1 MSNSP
6 FLTSISQDMRQKGY
20 SLRTEKTYIHWIK
33 RFILFHGKR
42 HPNTMAGEEVRGFL
56 SHLANDAHVSTN
68 TQKIALNALAFLY
81 NKFLNSPLGELD
93 FVPASKPRN
102 LPTVLS
108 VAEVQ
113 GILQAVDNP
122 RNKVIFSLL
131 YGSGLRITECL
142 RLRVKDIDFN
152 LGCIQVQNG
161 KGNKYR
167 TTLLPARL
175 IPNIQSLIQQAL
187 EIQQEDNTHGVG
199 PSLPF
204 ALDKKYP
211 SAYRQP
217 AWMFIFPSSNLSF
230 HPVTK
235 KLCRHH
241 LHDSVAR
248 KALKRAVQ
256 QAGVLNKRVSCHTFR
271 HSFATHL
278 LQSGRDIRTV
288 QELLGHTDVA
298 TTQIYTHVLGQQF
311 AGTNSPLDALL

>member
-1 MSNSP
+1 MTKSP
-6 FLTSISQDMRQKGY
+6 FLLSISQDMRQKGY
-20 SLRTEKTYIHWIK
+20 SLRTEKTYLHWVK

-42 HPNTMAGEEVRGFL
+42 HPNSMNGEEVRQFL
-56 SHLANDAHVSTN
+56 SHLANSEHVAIN

-81 NKFLNSPLGELD
+81 NKFLNMPLGDLD
-93 FVPASKPRN
+93 FVPASKPRY

-113 GILQAVDNP
+113 KILQCVESL

-131 YGSGLRITECL
+131 YGSGLRISECL
-142 RLRVKDIDFN
+142 RLRIKDFDFN
-152 LGCIQVQNG
+152 LGCIQVPDG
-161 KGNKYR
+161 KGNKHR
-167 TTLLPARL
+167 TTLLPTKL
-175 IPNIQSLIQQAL
+175 IPDIQSLIQQAL
-187 EIQQEDNTHGVG
+187 VIQKQDNAKGVG

-211 SAYRQP
+211 SAYRQS
-217 AWMFIFPSSNLSF
+217 AWMFIFPSKALCA
-230 HPVTK
+230 HPVSG

-248 KALKRAVQ
+248 KALKQAVEN
-256 QAGVLNKRVSCHTFR
+256 AGVLNKSVSCHTFR

-278 LQSGRDIRTV
+278 LQAGRDIRTV
-288 QELLGHTDVA
+288 QELLGHTDVS

-311 AGTNSPLDALL
+311 AGTHSPLDRL